1 MSQKRTQCG
10 SLTFHDDGRGI
21 SDENL
26 KKIFEPFFTTK
37 RGHGGTGLGL
47 HIVFNIVKS
56 NLQGDISC
64 KSKLGSGTSFHLSFP
79 KTLDE
84 GPKDID
90 VG

>member
-1 MSQKRTQCG
+1 MSQKRNQCG
-10 SLTFHDDGRGI
+10 SLTFMMMAAGYRMKT
-21 SDENL
+21 S

-64 KSKLGSGTSFHLSFP
+64 ESKLGSGTSFHLSFP